1 LRVLAATV
9 VLHRFEECFV
19 TVGSFLPVNEE
30 CFWQLIRM
38 CKVSCA
44 GGGGVTRIFC
54 VQSIVKTI
62 PGMKPL
68 VNASGEEVQCIPE
81 MVIESV
87 NQTDVDLHKELLS
100 GVILT
105 GDESLNPC
113 FLLDCFA
120 GYFTQC

>member
-1 LRVLAATV
+1 
-9 VLHRFEECFV
+9 
-19 TVGSFLPVNEE
+19 
-30 CFWQLIRM
+30 M
-38 CKVSCA
+38 
-44 GGGGVTRIFC
+44 
-54 VQSIVKTI
+54 KTI

-105 GDESLNPC
+105 GAVHKSTSCKRRVWLPLWNLQATNPIC
-113 FLLDCFA
+113 K
-120 GYFTQC
+120 GW

>member
-1 LRVLAATV
+1 
-9 VLHRFEECFV
+9 
-19 TVGSFLPVNEE
+19 
-30 CFWQLIRM
+30 M
-38 CKVSCA
+38 
-44 GGGGVTRIFC
+44 
-54 VQSIVKTI
+54 KTI

-105 GDESLNPC
+105 GAVHKSTSCKRRGLAATME
-113 FLLDCFA
+113 FA
-120 GYFTQC
+120 GNKSKMHRLLMCREWYFTDVFTFQSMCPCIACRLELYITARSS

>member
-1 LRVLAATV
+1 VREGVYTN
-9 VLHRFEECFV
+9 
-19 TVGSFLPVNEE
+19 FL
-30 CFWQLIRM
+30 L
-38 CKVSCA
+38 
-44 GGGGVTRIFC
+44 
-54 VQSIVKTI
+54 QSIVKTI

-105 GDESLNPC
+105 GDESSNPY
-113 FLLDCFA
+113 FLHDCFA
-120 GYFTQC
+120 GYFKQC